1 MPSSVKDKLEQ
12 LKNGRPAEEA
22 PAAPGGSVSTK
33 ASVPIK
39 LETETVK
46 PTKSDAGTSSKPGTG
61 VPPTPEL
68 TDSSK
73 PYPVQTPAAPVSPA
87 PKKEPDAGK
96 TSVSKKGAE
105 SVEIKPQPS
114 SLSLNEEM
122 TNETAAP
129 TPKAEPFDPASM
141 KLRSAETCYQVPVDQ
156 IYDFPGH
163 PFSVNYDEEMR
174 VLEAKIL
181 RDGVQEPIL
190 LWPNEQKLYIVSG
203 HRRRF
208 ICKKNGI
215 PTIPAFI
222 REMTRDEAI
231 IAMVNGNEH
240 REIPFTQRIKAYAM
254 EMEAQKR
261 QGVRNDLTRP
271 NGAKAEKQP
280 GELADIYGAKLK
292 MSGRSFQRYMHIQ
305 YLSDDFCAM
314 IDNNEMKGPVGIELS
329 YLTKEQQNEVF
340 NLGLDYDVVPSSA
353 QAKQLHDL
361 SESGKWTTK
370 AAKEILAPKSREKGA
385 AAEQAQKA
393 VVFKSERIPLM
404 FPPGTTQSEM
414 ESHILKMLE
423 LQKLAKRKQ
432 QEEAKKPA
440 EEKATPPP
448 EQGRATVEPEK
459 TAAQKPAVSPKAPSP
474 TEAPKPNPTAEKA
487 EPGQKAEKPKETAAA
502 SPSPAAKDAKVVAL
516 PPAKQTEQKP
526 KKNGPTR

>member
-22 PAAPGGSVSTK
+22 PAAPG
-33 ASVPIK
+33 
-39 LETETVK
+39 
-46 PTKSDAGTSSKPGTG
+46 
-61 VPPTPEL
+61 
-68 TDSSK
+68 
-73 PYPVQTPAAPVSPA
+73 PVQAGEKAPAAPGGPPRPAGITGPELPAILAESPA
-87 PKKEPDAGK
+87 AAKAAASPVQNGKAEPTPSAKEPKSAP
-96 TSVSKKGAE
+96 
-105 SVEIKPQPS
+105 KPEPPRS
-114 SLSLNEEM
+114 S
-122 TNETAAP
+122 AAP
-129 TPKAEPFDPASM
+129 EAPAPSAEPPKAEPFDPATM
-141 KLRSAETCYQVPVDQ
+141 KLRSAATCYQVPVDQ

-261 QGVRNDLTRP
+261 QGARNDLARP
-271 NGAKAEKQP
+271 SDAKAEKQP

-370 AAKEILAPKSREKGA
+370 AAKEILTPKSREKGA

-414 ESHILKMLE
+414 ESHILKILE

-440 EEKATPPP
+440 EEKAAPPP
-448 EQGRATVEPEK
+448 EQGSSTVEPEK
-459 TAAQKPAVSPKAPSP
+459 AAVQKPSVSPKALPSA
-474 TEAPKPNPTAEKA
+474 EAPKPNPTAEKA

>member
-1 MPSSVKDKLEQ
+1 
-12 LKNGRPAEEA
+12 
-22 PAAPGGSVSTK
+22 
-33 ASVPIK
+33 
-39 LETETVK
+39 
-46 PTKSDAGTSSKPGTG
+46 
-61 VPPTPEL
+61 
-68 TDSSK
+68 
-73 PYPVQTPAAPVSPA
+73 
-87 PKKEPDAGK
+87 
-96 TSVSKKGAE
+96 
-105 SVEIKPQPS
+105 
-114 SLSLNEEM
+114 
-122 TNETAAP
+122 
-129 TPKAEPFDPASM
+129 M
-141 KLRSAETCYQVPVDQ
+141 KLRSAATCYQVPVDQ

-261 QGVRNDLTRP
+261 QGARNDLARP
-271 NGAKAEKQP
+271 SDAKAEKQP

-370 AAKEILAPKSREKGA
+370 AAKEILTPKSREKGA

-414 ESHILKMLE
+414 ESHILKILE

-440 EEKATPPP
+440 EEKAAPPP
-448 EQGRATVEPEK
+448 EQGSSTVEPEK
-459 TAAQKPAVSPKAPSP
+459 AAVQKPSVSPKALPSA
-474 TEAPKPNPTAEKA
+474 EAPKPNPTAEKA